1 MRRLRRAGLSL
12 FSVAACFSLAATGHA
27 QSGTKTALAEGLYR
41 QARDLMAAGKLDEAC
56 PKFAES
62 QRLDPATGTLLNL
75 AACHERQGKLAT
87 AWLEYSD
94 VIASARRDG
103 RQDRVDYATERVAA
117 LEPRLSRLTLV
128 LAAGDDDPSLL
139 LELDGASFGRAAI
152 GAPTP
157 VDPGKH
163 TVRASAP
170 GKKPWQQEITIGAEA
185 DQQSLTIPRLEDAP
199 IAVVPAPTASVHDEP
214 LTKPVALNGPAS
226 DTLGSRPIPQSVYLA
241 GGITVALAIGAGVT
255 GATYWN
261 KRTTYHNALQKAD
274 RTQGPTE
281 QLRTQERSAERWG
294 YANLGFWAATAC
306 GAGVTTYLFL
316 TRPTRATTA
325 RVVPLLGPG
334 HIGLGL
340 TGEL

>member
-1 MRRLRRAGLSL
+1 MRGLRQAGISL
-12 FSVAACFSLAATGHA
+12 LTWVACFSVAPTGHA
-27 QSGTKTALAEGLYR
+27 QSGTKTAMAEGLYR
-41 QARDLMAAGKLDEAC
+41 QARDLMAAGKLNEAC

-75 AACHERQGKLAT
+75 AACHERQGKLAS
-87 AWLEYSD
+87 AWLEYHD
-94 VIASARRDG
+94 VIVSARRDG

-128 LAAGDDDPSLL
+128 LAPEADDPSLSF
-139 LELDGASFGRAAI
+139 ELDGASFGRAAI
-152 GAPTP
+152 GTP
-157 VDPGKH
+157 MPIDPGKH

-199 IAVVPAPTASVHDEP
+199 LTAEPAPATQANDGALVG
-214 LTKPVALNGPAS
+214 PVATTRPTS
-226 DTLGSRPIPQSVYLA
+226 DELGARPIPQSVYLA
-241 GGITVALAIGAGVT
+241 GGVTVALAIGAGVT
-255 GATYWN
+255 GLTYWN
-261 KRTTYHNALQKAD
+261 KRTTYHRALDKAD
-274 RTQGPTE
+274 RTEPPSE
-281 QLRTQERSAERWG
+281 QLREQERSAERWG

-316 TRPTRATTA
+316 TRPARPTSTRL
-325 RVVPLLGPG
+325 VPLLGPG
-334 HIGLGL
+334 QVGLGL

>member
-1 MRRLRRAGLSL
+1 MRWLRRAAIGL
-12 FSVAACFSLAATGHA
+12 FPLATCLALASTSHA

-62 QRLDPATGTLLNL
+62 HRLDPATGTLLNL

-185 DQQSLTIPRLEDAP
+185 DQQSITIPRLENAPITDAP
-199 IAVVPAPTASVHDEP
+199 APAASAHEQP
-214 LTKPVALNGPAS
+214 LLKPLATNGPPS
-226 DTLGSRPIPQSVYLA
+226 DALGSRPIPQYVYLA
-241 GGITVALAIGAGVT
+241 GGVTVALAIGAGVT

-261 KRTTYHNALQKAD
+261 KRTTYHNALEKAD
-274 RTQGPTE
+274 GTEGPSE
-281 QLRTQERSAERWG
+281 QLRNQESSAKRWG

-306 GAGVTTYLFL
+306 GVGVTTYLFL
-316 TRPTRATTA
+316 TRPTRSTTA

-334 HIGLGL
+334 HAGLAL
-340 TGEL
+340 SGEL

>member
-1 MRRLRRAGLSL
+1 
-12 FSVAACFSLAATGHA
+12 V
-27 QSGTKTALAEGLYR
+27 AEGLYR

-75 AACHERQGKLAT
+75 ATCHERQGKLAT

-94 VIASARRDG
+94 VIAGARRDG
-103 RQDRVDYATERVAA
+103 RQDRVDYANERVAA

-128 LAAGDDDPSLL
+128 LAAGADDPSLL
-139 LELDGASFGRAAI
+139 VELDGASFGRAAI

-185 DQQSLTIPRLEDAP
+185 DQQILTIPRLEEAP
-199 IAVVPAPTASVHDEP
+199 VAAMPAPTPRAHDQPLVEP
-214 LTKPVALNGPAS
+214 IATNGAAS
-226 DTLGSRPIPQSVYLA
+226 DTLGSRPIPQSVYLV
-241 GGITVALAIGAGVT
+241 GGVTVALAVGTAVT

-261 KRTTYHNALQKAD
+261 KRATYHNALDEAD
-274 RTQGPTE
+274 RTEGPSE
-281 QLRTQERSAERWG
+281 QLRSQERSAERWG
-294 YANLGFWAATAC
+294 YANLAFWAATAC
-306 GAGVTTYLFL
+306 GAGVTTYLFV
-316 TRPTRATTA
+316 TRPTRPATT
-325 RVVPLLGPG
+325 RIVPLLSPS
-334 HIGLGL
+334 HVGLGL
-340 TGEL
+340 SGEL